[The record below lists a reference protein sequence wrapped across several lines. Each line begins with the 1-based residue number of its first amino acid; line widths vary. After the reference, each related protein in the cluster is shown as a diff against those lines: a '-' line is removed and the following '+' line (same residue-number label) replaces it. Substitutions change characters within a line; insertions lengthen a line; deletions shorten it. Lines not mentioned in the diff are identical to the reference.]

1 MTTTSSR
8 FFDELAKLATNAAGA
23 AQGVRRE
30 IDTLVKAQVERV
42 LNDVGVVKREDFEVV
57 REMAQKAREENDRLN
72 ERIAVLE
79 ARLGIE
85 PPTASSA
92 KEQPGESAAAAH

>member
-8 FFDELAKLATNAAGA
+8 FFDELAKLMTNAAGA

-42 LNDVGVVKREDFEVV
+42 LNDAGVVRREDFDVV
-57 REMAQKAREENDRLN
+57 REMAQKAREENERLSQ
-72 ERIAVLE
+72 RIADLE
-79 ARLGIE
+79 AKLGGAPASE
-85 PPTASSA
+85 TQFASRGDLPP
-92 KEQPGESAAAAH
+92 H

>member
-42 LNDVGVVKREDFEVV
+42 LNDVGVVKREDFDVV
-57 REMAQKAREENDRLN
+57 REMAQKAREENDRLQ

-79 ARLGIE
+79 ARLGVT
-85 PPTASSA
+85 PPAAGSQKGES
-92 KEQPGESAAAAH
+92 PGETATH

>member
-42 LNDVGVVKREDFEVV
+42 LNDVGVVKREDFDVV
-57 REMAQKAREENDRLN
+57 RDMAQKAREENDRLN

-79 ARLGIE
+79 ARLGIAPPAAE
-85 PPTASSA
+85 PRNES
-92 KEQPGESAAAAH
+92 PGETATH

>member
-23 AQGVRRE
+23 AQGIRRE

-42 LNDVGVVKREDFEVV
+42 LNDVGVVKREDFDVV
-57 REMAQKAREENDRLN
+57 REMAQKAREENDRLH
-72 ERIAVLE
+72 ERVAVLE
-79 ARLGIE
+79 SRLGVTR
-85 PPTASSA
+85 PASERQGES
-92 KEQPGESAAAAH
+92 PGETATH